1 MRAGC
6 RLLALTALAG
16 LALLSTA
23 APERAIGQE
32 KTLRVGHQKF
42 GGLAFLKPG
51 GTLEQRLKP
60 LGYTVSWT
68 EFPAGPQLLEAL
80 RIGAIDVGHGGEAP
94 PIFAQAA
101 GTRLLYIGHEPAAPR
116 AEAILVAKD
125 SPIRTVA
132 DLRGRKIGLNRGSNV
147 HYLLVRALERA
158 GVKYGDVEVVDLAPA
173 AGRAA
178 FEKGAVDAWAI
189 WDPYLAAA
197 QASLG
202 ARTLVD
208 GTGLVSN
215 HEFFFAARAF
225 AEAHAPVIEAVLG
238 ATRDAYAAVQKDIPG
253 TARTVGAAAGIP
265 ASVVETMLS
274 RRGFGVEPI
283 GPQVIAE
290 QQKIADTFR
299 DLALIPAAIDVSDAV
314 RRPRP

>member
-1 MRAGC
+1 MRT
-6 RLLALTALAG
+6 RRRILALAALAG
-16 LALLSTA
+16 VALVSTA
-23 APERAIGQE
+23 APQTAIGQE
-32 KTLRVGHQKF
+32 KVLRVGHQQV
-42 GGLAFLKPG
+42 GGFAFLKPG
-51 GTLEQRLKP
+51 GTLEARLKP
-60 LGYTVSWT
+60 LGYTVSWK

-80 RIGAIDVGHGGEAP
+80 RAGTIDVGHGGEAP

-125 SPIRTVA
+125 SPIRTVS

-158 GVKYGDVEVVDLAPA
+158 GVKYGDVEIVDLAPA
-173 AGRAA
+173 AGRTA

-197 QASLG
+197 QVSLG

-208 GTGLVSN
+208 GTALVSN
-215 HEFFFAARAF
+215 HEFLFAARPF
-225 AEAHAPVIEAVLG
+225 AEAHAHAIEVVLG
-238 ATRDAYAAVQKDIPG
+238 AMRDVYAGVQKDIPG
-253 TARTVGAAAGIP
+253 TARTVGAATGIP

-274 RRGFGVEPI
+274 RRGFGVEPM

-299 DLALIPAAIDVSDAV
+299 DLALIPAAINVSDAV
-314 RRPRP
+314 RRPGP